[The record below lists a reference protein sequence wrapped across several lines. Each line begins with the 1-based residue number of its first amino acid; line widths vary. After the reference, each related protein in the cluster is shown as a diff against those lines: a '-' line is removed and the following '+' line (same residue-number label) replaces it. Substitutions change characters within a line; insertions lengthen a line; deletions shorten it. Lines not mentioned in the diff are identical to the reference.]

1 MHVRRS
7 VRPASALAGLLL
19 AAALA
24 LTGCSAGGGDSSS
37 DKAAAGSAAGGAYR
51 GDAKSGTGGT
61 GGGSAAEGAKATA
74 APKLTTAHIVR
85 TASLSVEVK
94 DVAKALDAAR
104 TAVENAGGYVGD
116 ENTTRD
122 EDGQEQTRVVLR
134 VPADRYD
141 DVLTGLQG
149 AGRLLERTAKAEDV
163 TDQVVDVDS
172 RIKSQRA
179 SVARVRALMER
190 AERIDDVVALESELS
205 RREADLE
212 SLLAQQASLK
222 DRTSLA
228 TITLSLSGTAV
239 HRDDAAPD
247 DEPGFGDAVS
257 GGWHVFVAGVRW
269 IALVLGAVL
278 PFAVAAAV
286 IVVAWRLVR
295 RRLPHRAAAAAVPAM
310 TAVGPLPGA
319 RQGAAPARPT
329 APVHPA
335 APTAPATATA
345 PVSSGAAEPPS
356 APAAAEGP
364 DGRAAEGPRSGP
376 ADGTRAG
383 RPDGEQAGRPERE

>member
-51 GDAKSGTGGT
+51 GDAKSGTGS
-61 GGGSAAEGAKATA
+61 GGGSAAESAKATA

-172 RIKSQRA
+172 RITSQRA

-228 TITLSLSGTAV
+228 TITLSLSGPAV

-247 DEPGFGDAVS
+247 DEPGFGDALS

-278 PFAVAAAV
+278 PFAVAAAL

-295 RRLPHRAAAAAVPAM
+295 RRLPRRAAAAAVPAM

-329 APVHPA
+329 PPVHPA

-364 DGRAAEGPRSGP
+364 DGRAAEGPQSGP
-376 ADGTRAG
+376 ADEVRAG

>member
-1 MHVRRS
+1 MHLRRS

-19 AAALA
+19 AAALT
-24 LTGCSAGGGDSSS
+24 LTGCGAGGDSSS
-37 DKAAAGSAAGGAYR
+37 DKAAAGSAAKDAYR
-51 GDAKSGTGGT
+51 GGAES
-61 GGGSAAEGAKATA
+61 GGGGGAEGAKATA

-85 TASLSVEVK
+85 TAALSVEVK
-94 DVAKALDAAR
+94 DVAKALAAAR
-104 TAVENAGGYVGD
+104 AAVGNAGGYVGD

-122 EDGQEQTRVVLR
+122 EDGHEQTRVVLR

-141 DVLTGLQG
+141 AVLTALQG
-149 AGRLLERTAKAEDV
+149 TGKLLERTAKAEDV
-163 TDQVVDVDS
+163 TDQVVDVNS
-172 RIKSQRA
+172 RITSQRT

-190 AERIDDVVALESELS
+190 AGKIGDVVALESELS

-212 SLLAQQASLK
+212 SLLARQASLK

-239 HRDDAAPD
+239 HRDDAAAD

-257 GGWHVFVAGVRW
+257 GGWHVFVTGVRW
-269 IALVLGAVL
+269 TALAVGAVL

-295 RRLPHRAAAAAVPAM
+295 RRSPRRAAAPAVPAM

-319 RQGAAPARPT
+319 RQGATPAPATRPVHAAAPT
-329 APVHPA
+329 APA
-335 APTAPATATA
+335 APATATA
-345 PVSSGAAEPPS
+345 PPGATVRPS
-356 APAAAEGP
+356 APSAAGGPGGRTAEGP
-364 DGRAAEGPRSGP
+364 QAERADETQTPR
-376 ADGTRAG
+376 ADGEHEA
-383 RPDGEQAGRPERE
+383 RPDGE

>member
-1 MHVRRS
+1 MHLRRS

-24 LTGCSAGGGDSSS
+24 LTGCGAGGGDSSS
-37 DKAAAGSAAGGAYR
+37 DKAAAGSAAGDAYR
-51 GDAKSGTGGT
+51 GDAE
-61 GGGSAAEGAKATA
+61 GGGGGAGGGGAEGAKATG

-85 TASLSVEVK
+85 TAALSVEVK

-104 TAVENAGGYVGD
+104 TAVGNAGGYVGD

-122 EDGQEQTRVVLR
+122 EDGHEQTRVVLR

-141 DVLTGLQG
+141 AVLTALQG
-149 AGRLLERTAKAEDV
+149 TGKLLERTAKAEDV

-172 RIKSQRA
+172 RIKSQRT

-190 AERIDDVVALESELS
+190 AEKIGDVVALESELS

-212 SLLAQQASLK
+212 SLLARQASLK

-239 HRDDAAPD
+239 HRDDAAD

-257 GGWHVFVAGVRW
+257 GGWHVFVTGVRW
-269 IALVLGAVL
+269 TALAVGAVL

-295 RRLPHRAAAAAVPAM
+295 RRSPRRAAAPAEPAM

-319 RQGAAPARPT
+319 RQGATPAPPT
-329 APVHPA
+329 RPVHPA
-335 APTAPATATA
+335 APTAPAAATA
-345 PVSSGAAEPPS
+345 PPGAAVRPS
-356 APAAAEGP
+356 APSAAGVPGGRTAEGP
-364 DGRAAEGPRSGP
+364 QAERADETQTAR
-376 ADGTRAG
+376 ADGEHEA
-383 RPDGEQAGRPERE
+383 RPDGE

>member
-1 MHVRRS
+1 MHVRRT

-51 GDAKSGTGGT
+51 GDARSGTGA
-61 GGGSAAEGAKATA
+61 GGGSGSAAEGAKATA

-94 DVAKALDAAR
+94 DVAKAVDAAR

-116 ENTTRD
+116 ENTARD
-122 EDGQEQTRVVLR
+122 EEGQEQTRVVLR

-141 DVLTGLQG
+141 DVLTRLQG

-295 RRLPHRAAAAAVPAM
+295 RRL
-310 TAVGPLPGA
+310 
-319 RQGAAPARPT
+319 
-329 APVHPA
+329 
-335 APTAPATATA
+335 
-345 PVSSGAAEPPS
+345 
-356 APAAAEGP
+356 
-364 DGRAAEGPRSGP
+364 
-376 ADGTRAG
+376 
-383 RPDGEQAGRPERE
+383 